1 MLALLLIAVN
11 ATANTAG
18 HICFKLSSAADNT
31 SSSFI
36 FWQIVGNTAAF
47 VGVLAYTGL
56 MRDMSLLMAFPLTQ
70 GLTAIGVQVV
80 ASLFFFHEQISPL
93 AWAATV
99 LIAAGIIV
107 MNRPAPGE
115 TKKGAEVRVQGSGSG
130 TPD

>member
-1 MLALLLIAVN
+1 MLALFLIALN

-31 SSSFI
+31 SGSFI
-36 FWQIVGNTAAF
+36 LWQIVGNTAAF

-80 ASLFFFHEQISPL
+80 ASMIFFHEQISPL
-93 AWAATV
+93 AWVATV

-107 MNRPAPGE
+107 MNRSAPGE
-115 TKKGAEVRVQGSGSG
+115 TKAAAPASPQ
-130 TPD
+130 